1 MGSGPT
7 QATQEQQQADLTAT
21 QNQNAFD
28 TQLMALFNK
37 QYASQTSTLQYLQGQ
52 LKPIVAQSEAGEGMS
67 PAALT
72 AMRTS
77 ATDSI
82 SSGFQSAQQALN
94 EQESGQM
101 GGTNIL
107 PSGAR
112 AQLTAGLLSSE
123 AQTKASTANQITEF
137 NQNLATS
144 NLWNA
149 FNVLNGTAAQM
160 NPLGYASSATSGSGS
175 VAGLSSA
182 QSSLQ
187 NSITT
192 ANNSGFFGSLANSLG
207 SNIGGGISGSIGTAL
222 PFASGF

>member
-1 MGSGPT
+1 MGGGPT
-7 QATQEQQQADLTAT
+7 QATQEQQQANLTAT
-21 QNQNAFD
+21 ENQNAFD

-52 LKPIVAQSEAGEGMS
+52 VKPIVAQSEAGEGMS

-82 SSGFQSAQQALN
+82 SSEYQSAQQALN
-94 EQESGQM
+94 EQEAGQM

-107 PSGAR
+107 PSGTR
-112 AQLTAGLLSSE
+112 SQLTAGLLSSE
-123 AQTKASTANQITEF
+123 AQTKAGTNNQITQY

-149 FNVLNGTAAQM
+149 FNVLSGTAAQM
-160 NPLGYASSATSGSGS
+160 SPLGYASSATSGSG
-175 VAGLSSA
+175 VIAGLSGA

-192 ANNSGFFGSLANSLG
+192 ANNSGFFGSLANSFGSSLG
-207 SNIGGGISGSIGTAL
+207 Q
-222 PFASGF
+222 GFGFDPQQQFG